1 MLVEGSSLK
10 ATARVTGTSKNT
22 VTRLLSL
29 AGNYCAD
36 YHNTHVKELRPR
48 SIQCDEMWAYVYC
61 RSASV
66 SKAKAA
72 PSYAGD
78 LWTWIALDADSRLI
92 ISCYF
97 GGHATSD
104 AEAFIFDLRSR
115 IASDHRAQIITDG
128 LSAYFWPIA
137 KNFPN
142 VNYARAYKIPNHDSG
157 LYTIQ
162 KQVVIGSPDHDS
174 IHTNYIERFNKT
186 LRMDMKRYGRKVD
199 AFSKNLTKHRQA
211 AALHTVY
218 YNYIR
223 PHQTLSRGGIP
234 ITPAM
239 AAGLTD
245 RLFTIERLA
254 QSIPR

>member
-29 AGNYCAD
+29 AGNFCAD
-36 YHNTHVKELRPR
+36 YHNTHVKGLRPR
-48 SIQCDEMWAYVYC
+48 SVQCDEMWAYIYC
-61 RSASV
+61 RKTSV

-72 PSYAGD
+72 PPYAGD
-78 LWTWIALDADSRLI
+78 LWTWIAIDADSKLV

-97 GGHATSD
+97 GGHAQSD

-115 IASDHRAQIITDG
+115 IASDHRPQIITDG
-128 LSAYFWPIA
+128 YLAYLWPIA
-137 KNFPN
+137 KNFSK
-142 VNYARAYKIPNHDSG
+142 VDYARAIKIPNDNHG
-157 LYTIQ
+157 LYAIQ
-162 KQVVIGSPDHDS
+162 KHVMIGNPDPDS
-174 IHTNYIERFNKT
+174 IHTNYIERFNLT
-186 LRMDMKRYGRKVD
+186 LRMDMKRYGRRVD

-254 QSIPR
+254 HSIPR